1 MKPHHV
7 EKLLANYPLG
17 TVIKFEKNLSLW
29 KKLNDK
35 DNDQLPKI
43 TSNLNTPIVNTVINT
58 DSRLIQVDHV
68 LSNSSDGVLIV
79 NYFKTHGELNDNIRG
94 KLVDLIIH
102 NLIANAIPMSI
113 TLADN
118 IANQIVFMFPS
129 ELKVSTY
136 LPTYKKII
144 INYFSLYIIL

>member
-1 MKPHHV
+1 MKPHHI
-7 EKLLANYPLG
+7 EKLLADYPLG
-17 TVIKFEKNLSLW
+17 TVIKFEKHLNLW
-29 KKLNDK
+29 KKLNDD
-35 DNDQLPKI
+35 DNDQLLKI
-43 TSNLNTPIVNTVINT
+43 TTDLNTPKVNTIINT
-58 DSRLIQVDHV
+58 DSGLIQVDHV

-102 NLIANAIPMSI
+102 HLISNTIPMSI
-113 TLADN
+113 ALAEK

-136 LPTYKKII
+136 LHIKK
-144 INYFSLYIIL
+144 NTLLIILVCI